1 MKFKRKSFVRKN
13 PSISLR
19 RVASIRKSSRSTE
32 ETFAELSIDKVF
44 RIQDYYAYKVSKE
57 QRKEKKVNVNRNP
70 IGKEK
75 YEILPYLILPSNVA
89 NILTVRRSI
98 DKLVTKYSWDWADAM
113 EQLLDDTTLRKIK
126 EIKSS
131 YSCKSD
137 DENYRHVFTQLI
149 KDISQVENPL
159 KEQVNYLS
167 NIKRQYLHDNNEME
181 PEKFYELMV
190 EVNELLTW
198 IDPTVKD
205 GNQLSEEELWAAF
218 LQAQKPEWSI
228 EAKEQGIENDKEKYF
243 EFLKSQW
250 EFDLL
255 YVSLTSSAFVA

>member
-1 MKFKRKSFVRKN
+1 MKFKLKSFVRTN
-13 PSISLR
+13 P
-19 RVASIRKSSRSTE
+19 SIRKSSRSTE

-44 RIQDYYAYKVSKE
+44 RIQDYYAYKISKE
-57 QRKEKKVNVNRNP
+57 QQKEKEVNVNRYPN
-70 IGKEK
+70 GKAK

-98 DKLVTKYSWDWADAM
+98 DRLVTKYSWDWADAM
-113 EQLLDDTTLRKIK
+113 EQLLDDTTFKKIK

-131 YSCKSD
+131 YSCESD
-137 DENYRHVFTQLI
+137 DENYRHAFTQLI

-167 NIKRQYLHDNNEME
+167 NIKRQYLYDNNEME
-181 PEKFYELMV
+181 PEKFYEFMV

-198 IDPTVKD
+198 IDPTVKH

-243 EFLKSQW
+243 DFLKSQW
-250 EFDLL
+250 EYDFLH
-255 YVSLTSSAFVA
+255 VSLTTCAFVA